1 MPNLSPGGGGDDG
14 GGGGDAGD
22 TRNALLDAIKRG
34 ASLKKVNASGDGD
47 GGDGGDGSGAKAKG
61 RRATIAAPSS
71 DGGDLMSALKARMDQ
86 RRRGI
91 SGARKAEEEDG
102 GTADARPSLSKAMTM
117 PDMSAAKRGADD
129 AAPISMAGIASALKA
144 AASNRADDDDDDDE
158 HWSD

>member
-1 MPNLSPGGGGDDG
+1 MP
-14 GGGGDAGD
+14 
-22 TRNALLDAIKRG
+22 
-34 ASLKKVNASGDGD
+34 
-47 GGDGGDGSGAKAKG
+47 KG
-61 RRATIAAPSS
+61 LEWAA
-71 DGGDLMSALKARMDQ
+71 Q
-86 RRRGI
+86 R
-91 SGARKAEEEDG
+91 ARKAEEEDG